1 MIMNT
6 HGRAMMQ
13 HTRVTCA
20 PHSTSG
26 ATANAKQMQGGSA
39 PEDGGVAS
47 MNDLHDLAQLLAR
60 QLVHVGAQRLFL
72 VDLQRDVRSLWF

>member
-1 MIMNT
+1 
-6 HGRAMMQ
+6 MQ
-13 HTRVTCA
+13 
-20 PHSTSG
+20 PHSMSG
-26 ATANAKQMQGGSA
+26 ATASAKQMLQGGSA

-72 VDLQRDVRSLWF
+72 VDLKCDVRSLWF

>member
-1 MIMNT
+1 
-6 HGRAMMQ
+6 
-13 HTRVTCA
+13 
-20 PHSTSG
+20 
-26 ATANAKQMQGGSA
+26 MQGGSA